1 VVARSADIVRA
12 TQPGRRRRWDYWR
25 VGLLATALLVA
36 IPIIA
41 IFAVALNPEENVWTH
56 LSETV
61 LPRYIRNTIVLL
73 LGVGIGVTLLGLTT
87 AWLVSTCEF
96 PLRGTFEW
104 CLLLPLAVPAYVI
117 AYVYTDLL
125 EFSGPVQSSL
135 RLIFDWQTRRDYWF
149 PDIRSMSGAVLMMS
163 LVLYPYVY
171 MLCRAAFLELSPN
184 LLDSGRILGMRPLRL
199 FTRVIMPVIR
209 PALALGIALALMEAL
224 NDFGTVD
231 FFAVQTLSAGLY
243 DTWLNMGNL
252 GGAAQIALVML
263 SFVAILLIVERVSRR
278 RQRYFQST
286 DRVRG
291 ISRVTL
297 SGRRRWLATAFCLL
311 PVILGFLVPAI
322 VLAQYAFIYFEVSWT
337 PEFRSQTINS
347 LTVSSIAAIVATALA
362 VVVSYGGRLWA
373 DRFSR
378 FVQLISMLGYAMPG
392 VVLALGLIVAYGAID
407 RNVDLLSRSV
417 FGISTGLLLS
427 GSIFAVVSAYV
438 IRFLAISV
446 TSVESSMSRI
456 TPSMELAARSLGF
469 GTIRTLIMVHL
480 PLLRPGLLTALL
492 VVFVDCMKE
501 LPATLLLRP
510 FNFDTLAV
518 GVYHQAGDEM
528 IERASL
534 GALVIV
540 AAGVIP
546 IIVLTRAIRSR
557 STQTPVKL
565 N

>member
-1 VVARSADIVRA
+1 VVARSADITA
-12 TQPGRRRRWDYWR
+12 PPQSHRRRIWDLWR
-25 VGLLATALLVA
+25 IGLLATGALVA
-36 IPIIA
+36 LP
-41 IFAVALNPEENVWTH
+41 IFAIVIVALHPDENVWTH

-61 LPRYIRNTIVLL
+61 LPRYIINTILLL
-73 LGVGIGVTLLGLTT
+73 LGVGFGVTLLGLTT
-87 AWLVSTCEF
+87 AWLVTTCEF
-96 PLRGTFEW
+96 PLRSLLEW

-135 RLIFDWQTRRDYWF
+135 RFIFDWQTRRDYWF
-149 PDIRSMSGAVLMMS
+149 PDIRSLPGAVLMMS

-184 LLDSGRILGMRPLRL
+184 LLDTGRILGMRPVRL
-199 FTRVIMPVIR
+199 FTSIIMPVIR
-209 PALALGIALALMEAL
+209 PALVLGIALALMEAL

-243 DTWLNMGNL
+243 DTWLNMRNL
-252 GGAAQIALVML
+252 GGAAQIALIML
-263 SFVAILLIVERVSRR
+263 SFVAVLLVVERVSRR
-278 RQRYFQST
+278 KQRYFQST
-286 DRVRG
+286 DRIRG
-291 ISRVTL
+291 IERVSL
-297 SGRRRWLATAFCLL
+297 SHRRRWLATAFCLL
-311 PVILGFLVPAI
+311 PVVLGFAIPALILG
-322 VLAQYAFIYFEVSWT
+322 QYAITYFDVSWT
-337 PEFRSQTINS
+337 SEFRSQTINS
-347 LTVSSIAAIVATALA
+347 LKVSSTAAIVATTLA

-373 DRFSR
+373 DGFSKSI
-378 FVQLISMLGYAMPG
+378 QLISMLGYAMPG
-392 VVLALGLIVAYGAID
+392 VVLALGLIVAYGAFD
-407 RNVDLLSRSV
+407 RNLDLFSRNV
-417 FGISTGLLLS
+417 FGVSTGLLLS

-456 TPSMELAARSLGF
+456 TPSMELAARTLGF
-469 GTIRTLIMVHL
+469 GTWRTLIKVHL

-546 IIVLTRAIRSR
+546 IIVLTRAIRTR
-557 STQTPVKL
+557 PVRATDG
-565 N
+565 